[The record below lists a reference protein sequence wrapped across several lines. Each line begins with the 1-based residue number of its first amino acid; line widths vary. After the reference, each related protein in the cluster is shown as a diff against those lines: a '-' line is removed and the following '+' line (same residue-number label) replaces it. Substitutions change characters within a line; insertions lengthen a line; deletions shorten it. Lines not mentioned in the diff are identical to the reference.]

1 MIMEVQPVIARAP
14 VPGHVPQEL
23 VRDFDLFDVPRNGAD
38 AITALAQLHRDY
50 PDIFWTPRN
59 GGHWVATRA
68 DHIEA
73 MLRDNKHFSSQRVF
87 LPRDD
92 SVPQAIPLE
101 IDAPLHI
108 DLRKPIGRAL
118 FPKVVEGVASN
129 VRELAIELIEGFL
142 DRGECEFVSEFA
154 TIMPIYI
161 FLDLVD
167 LPRADRERLL
177 PLAADFIKGGTA
189 ELRAVA
195 QQDLFD
201 YVRAIVRARR
211 EKPGEDLGSIVVN
224 CTAAGERI
232 SEDDALS
239 YMTNTLLAGLDT
251 IASALSYIV
260 WFLAENPNH
269 RRQLIERLDDEA
281 FLKRAIE
288 ELFRRY
294 SIPNSARVVV
304 GDVEVGGVSLRD
316 NDFIVLAMSLAGL
329 DERNHSCPM
338 HVDFQRE
345 NSNRHLQFGAGPHTC
360 PGATLARREAL
371 IFLQEWLRLVPE
383 FAVKPGHVPEQI
395 TGVVCSF
402 ERLELVWPGA

>member
-1 MIMEVQPVIARAP
+1 MEVQPVVALAQ
-14 VPGHVPQEL
+14 VPGHVPQDL
-23 VRDFDLFDVPRNGAD
+23 VRDFDLFDVPRHGAD
-38 AITALAQLHRDY
+38 AITALARVLQGY

-68 DHIEA
+68 DHVEA
-73 MLRDNKHFSSQRVF
+73 MLRDNRHFSSRRVF

-101 IDAPLHI
+101 IDAPLHN

-118 FPKVVEGVASN
+118 FPKVVEGMSSN
-129 VRELAIELIEGFL
+129 VRELAIELIEGFRG
-142 DRGECEFVSEFA
+142 RGECDFVSEFA
-154 TIMPIYI
+154 TVMPIYI

-167 LPRADRERLL
+167 LPRGDRDRLL

-189 ELRAVA
+189 ELRAAA
-195 QQDLFD
+195 QQQLFD
-201 YVRAIVRARR
+201 YVREVVRARR
-211 EKPGEDLGSIVVN
+211 DNPGEDLGSIVVN
-224 CTAAGERI
+224 CTTAGERI

-260 WFLAENPNH
+260 WFLAENPDH
-269 RRQLIERLDDEA
+269 RHQLIDRLDDEA

-288 ELFRRY
+288 EMFRRY
-294 SIPNSARVVV
+294 SIPNTARVVV

-316 NDFIVLAMSLAGL
+316 DDFIVLALSLAGL
-329 DERNHSCPM
+329 DQRNHACPM
-338 HVDFQRE
+338 HVDFQRD

-371 IFLQEWLRLVPE
+371 IFLQEWLRLIPD
-383 FAVKPGHVPEQI
+383 FSVKPGRQPEQI

-402 ERLELVWPGA
+402 ERLELAWPAT